1 LVKIATLITSADYR
15 ASKTK
20 AVIKYCI
27 CELSARRYHVRLD
40 AGTRSAIL
48 LPEKYY
54 QLKRTD
60 FEYYAS
66 VLGASL
72 VTVGMFSLSQRASR
86 LDLRNFTQLYLWSDA
101 HLLARYVIDDLELP
115 HYGYDVI
122 QHGDFPVDDVNV
134 PAPIEM
140 EWLDTR
146 AKVYWV
152 WSERSVEILGK
163 TSTAGGIKVI
173 GRPPPRMRARV
184 SGFGFGC
191 RGPEY
196 FVSDLR
202 YLLSVFTKPCELA
215 VYFHPTCSIHKRL
228 LFLFLLRIKG
238 FRVRAGETG
247 TVTIAF
253 ASLSRSFLTE
263 AELAGAARL
272 APPTPA

>member
-1 LVKIATLITSADYR
+1 VKIATLITSADYR
-15 ASKTK
+15 ASKAK

-27 CELSARRYHVRLD
+27 CELGARRYDVRLD

-54 QLKRTD
+54 ELKRTD

-86 LDLRNFTQLYLWSDA
+86 LELPSFTQLYLWSDA
-101 HLLARYVIDDLELP
+101 HLLGRYVIADLELP
-115 HYGYDVI
+115 DYGYDVI
-122 QHGDFPVDDVNV
+122 QHGDFPVDDADI
-134 PAPIEM
+134 PTPIEM

-152 WSERSVEILGK
+152 WSERSIEVLGK
-163 TSTAGGIKVI
+163 TSTARAIELI
-173 GRPPPRMRARV
+173 GRPPPRMRTLV
-184 SGFGFGC
+184 PGFGFGC

-196 FVSDLR
+196 FVSDLH

-215 VYFHPTCSIHKRL
+215 VYFHPTCRIHKRL
-228 LFLFLLRIKG
+228 LFLFLLRMKG
-238 FRVRAGETG
+238 FRVRAGEAN
-247 TVTIAF
+247 TVTTTF

-263 AELAGAARL
+263 AELAGAARR
-272 APPTPA
+272 APPAPAY